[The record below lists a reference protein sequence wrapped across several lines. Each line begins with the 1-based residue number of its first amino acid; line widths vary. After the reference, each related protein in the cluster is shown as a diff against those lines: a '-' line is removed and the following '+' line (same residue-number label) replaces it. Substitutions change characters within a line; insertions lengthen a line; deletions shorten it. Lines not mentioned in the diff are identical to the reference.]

1 MDLDH
6 VKAIPITEVA
16 QRLGLEVRNNRMRC
30 FYPQNH
36 AHGDRTPSISL
47 SLERNRYRCWVCES
61 VKGDAIDLVRQVQG
75 CGFSEAIQW
84 LESHFQVSTKRGQK
98 FKNYPA
104 SFSKQ
109 PAGESKEQQSNSSV
123 PSPETNDAE
132 LENKRLD
139 ILRSFF
145 KHCVAPEGR
154 EERYLNRRR
163 IFRKTIQS
171 CKVRMV
177 GNYQAMESAMLR
189 RFSLHE
195 LQEAGLFSQ
204 RGHLRYYRHCL
215 IFPYWRI
222 QDGEVQV
229 FWLQARAMDS
239 TVEPKELSH
248 KGPAP
253 FPFNVHLLDQKP
265 GVLYL
270 CEGAIDALSMVQNG
284 LDAVGVPGV
293 SAFRQ
298 EWVPLF
304 QNKMVYVAFDAD
316 TAGEKGAQRV
326 LQLFAQSG
334 IEARRIQIPKGGNDV
349 NESFG
354 GWA

>member
-1 MDLDH
+1 MNLDH
-6 VKAIPITEVA
+6 VKAVPIVEVA
-16 QRLGLEVRNNRMRC
+16 ERLGLEVRNNRMRC
-30 FYPQNH
+30 FCPQNH
-36 AHGDRTPSISL
+36 AHGDRTPSVSL
-47 SLERNRYRCWVCES
+47 SPERNRYRCWVCKH
-61 VKGDAIDLVRQVQG
+61 VKGDAIELVRQVRG
-75 CGFSEAIQW
+75 CGFSEAVQW
-84 LESHFQVSTKRGQK
+84 LETHFQLPTEGIKDFRSSLANFARQ
-98 FKNYPA
+98 
-104 SFSKQ
+104 S
-109 PAGESKEQQSNSSV
+109 AGDSAKYHKIHRV
-123 PSPETNDAE
+123 PPPETNTKE
-132 LENKRLD
+132 LEKKRLE

-195 LQEAGLFSQ
+195 LQDAGLFSQ

-215 IFPYWRI
+215 IFPYWNI

-229 FWLQARAMDS
+229 FWLQARAVDRS
-239 TVEPKELSH
+239 VEPKELSH

-253 FPFNVHLLDQKP
+253 FPFNVHLLNQKP
-265 GVLYL
+265 GVVYL
-270 CEGAIDALSMVQNG
+270 CEGAIDAMSMVQNG
-284 LDAVGVPGV
+284 LDAVGIPGV

-298 EWVPLF
+298 EWIPF
-304 QNKMVYVAFDAD
+304 FKNKMVYVAFDAD
-316 TAGEKGAQRV
+316 NAGEKGAERV
-326 LQLFAQSG
+326 LQLFSQSG
-334 IEARRIQIPKGGNDV
+334 IEARRIQIPRGGNDV